1 MIDRDDGMRVLCIV
15 GCVWVRELPNTPTS
29 DTFEPGIGHN
39 RLRTPT
45 DFCKL
50 QTHCNGTSTISKITI
65 KQTMIL
71 VILFICGRYVCRSL
85 SLNSLSCQWFSTI
98 RELLIYGFHCP
109 SSTFHRKLCL
119 KCSQAAMSHCLLVTP
134 SSLCR
139 MSRSRREVAFAAEA
153 ASSESPLATE

>member
-98 RELLIYGFHCP
+98 RASVNLRFSLSFLNDSQKTMLEVQPGSHVPLP
-109 SSTFHRKLCL
+109 SCNPQLSLPHVTQQEGGCL
-119 KCSQAAMSHCLLVTP
+119 
-134 SSLCR
+134 
-139 MSRSRREVAFAAEA
+139 RR
-153 ASSESPLATE
+153 